1 VLALFRFAPND
12 RGMDLKIRTHRV
24 TLALAALACVA
35 FAAASPAAA
44 PRDGAHDFDWETGT
58 WATEVRVLRNPLTGH
73 APDWTAYRGSS
84 VIKPLSGGRANA
96 VELDVANPKGKIVGV
111 SLRLYNPATGQWSLN
126 FASYRDGMLTAPVY
140 GGFDG
145 KGGGLFYGQDM
156 VDGRAVLVRFIITR
170 VSEGE
175 ARFDQAYSTDGG
187 RTWEDNW
194 HAVDR
199 RR

>member
-1 VLALFRFAPND
+1 M
-12 RGMDLKIRTHRV
+12 GMDLKARAYRMT
-24 TLALAALACVA
+24 LAALACA
-35 FAAASPAAA
+35 TLATASAAAA
-44 PRDGAHDFDWETGT
+44 PRDGAHDFDWEAGT
-58 WATEVRVLRNPLTGH
+58 WTTEVRVLRNPLTGE
-73 APDWTAYRGSS
+73 AADWAEYRGSS

-96 VELDVANPKGKIVGV
+96 VELEVANPKGKIEGL
-111 SLRLYNPATGQWSLN
+111 SLRLYNPTTGQWSLN
-126 FASYRDGMLTAPVY
+126 FASYRNGMLTAPVY

-145 KGGGLFYGQDM
+145 KGSGLFYGQDM
-156 VDGRAVLVRFIITR
+156 VDGRAIMVRFIINR
-170 VSEGE
+170 VSADE